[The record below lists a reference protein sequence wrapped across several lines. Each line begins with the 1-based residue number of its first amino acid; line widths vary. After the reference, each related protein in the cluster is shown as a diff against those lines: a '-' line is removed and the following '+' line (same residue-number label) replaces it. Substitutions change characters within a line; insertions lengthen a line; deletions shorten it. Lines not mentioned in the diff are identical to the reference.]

1 MAQPITVLIV
11 EDDMIIGAKISMHLE
26 KLGYTVAGVLPRG
39 EEAVLHCRRDPP
51 DILLLDI
58 NLKGDLDGIETAI
71 ILDKEGIHV
80 PTIYLTANSDA
91 ATFDRARATRPHAFL
106 VKPYKRHDLYRAI
119 SLAVQ
124 LYAAPPV
131 GTGAP
136 VPTPRRAP
144 PPPEEPQ
151 LLSDRIFVRHKDQMV
166 KLYLND
172 IRYVQAERAYCH
184 IVTDSTDYML
194 SISMGRLAEQLD
206 SQDFLRVHRSYLVN
220 LRQIDAVADKHLVIG
235 DRAIPVSRDR
245 REQLMARVNLV
256 R

>member
-39 EEAVLHCRRDPP
+39 EEAVRQCRKNPP

-71 ILDKEGIHV
+71 VLEKEGIRV

-106 VKPYKRHDLYRAI
+106 VKPYKKHELYRAI

-124 LYAAPPV
+124 LYAAPA
-131 GTGAP
+131 AP
-136 VPTPRRAP
+136 APAPRPAP
-144 PPPEEPQ
+144 PRPEEPQ

-166 KLYLND
+166 KLFLKD
-172 IRYVQAERAYCH
+172 IQYVQAERAYCH
-184 IVTDSTDYML
+184 IVTGNTDYML

-235 DRAIPVSRDR
+235 DRAIPISRDQ
-245 REQLMARVNLV
+245 REGLMARMNLV